1 MASPRTKRVLQEIRP
16 QNDNACCFECGAHN
30 PQWASVTYGIWICLE
45 CSGKHRGLGVHLS
58 FVRSITMDKWKDLE
72 LEKMVKGGNANAKSF
87 LESQPDWNSS
97 MPLQQ
102 RYSSKAAAYY
112 REKLAALAE
121 GNSWSIENSKVKDYH
136 TTSIPR
142 STSSY
147 TSSSRSNS
155 NIQNS
160 SSHSFDAGGYQSSSD
175 GQAYDGQT
183 YSGGYQ
189 NFKDQK
195 DAFFSKK
202 QFENSSRPDDLPPSQ
217 GGKYAGFGN
226 QAYVP
231 PNKNSADVGWD
242 SLASGWSMISIGATK
257 LAAKATES
265 ALKFGEIASQKVVQV
280 SETVGEK
287 MKEGRLLEDV
297 ASNLTNVASKV
308 TEMGRK
314 GWSTA
319 TATRDDYDEPPSGAS
334 TRVGGANGER
344 SSLLNS
350 GATGYAPLAGNYQ
363 ETSSSYSTPQREG
376 LDKPFQSYG
385 DDSSDWQWSN
395 ESKATPTAS
404 KPMTNVNKTGDD
416 LLIDFG
422 ESKAKKSATVKTPK
436 AKTVE
441 EEAWD
446 MLNS

>member
-1 MASPRTKRVLQEIRP
+1 M
-16 QNDNACCFECGAHN
+16 F
-30 PQWASVTYGIWICLE
+30 
-45 CSGKHRGLGVHLS
+45 
-58 FVRSITMDKWKDLE
+58 
-72 LEKMVKGGNANAKSF
+72 
-87 LESQPDWNSS
+87 
-97 MPLQQ
+97 
-102 RYSSKAAAYY
+102 
-112 REKLAALAE
+112 
-121 GNSWSIENSKVKDYH
+121 
-136 TTSIPR
+136 
-142 STSSY
+142 
-147 TSSSRSNS
+147 
-155 NIQNS
+155 
-160 SSHSFDAGGYQSSSD
+160 
-175 GQAYDGQT
+175 
-183 YSGGYQ
+183 
-189 NFKDQK
+189 
-195 DAFFSKK
+195 FFSLL
-202 QFENSSRPDDLPPSQ
+202 F
-217 GGKYAGFGN
+217 F
-226 QAYVP
+226 
-231 PNKNSADVGWD
+231 
-242 SLASGWSMISIGATK
+242 
-257 LAAKATES
+257 
-265 ALKFGEIASQKVVQV
+265 KVIFLFSFKSTFVLYLFQLV
-280 SETVGEK
+280 
-287 MKEGRLLEDV
+287 L
-297 ASNLTNVASKV
+297 KV

-395 ESKATPTAS
+395 ESKSTPTAS